1 VSEPRQAIVVGGGV
15 IGCMTAYYLRN
26 LGWQVRIFDSGRLGG
41 GCSHGNC
48 GYICPS
54 HVYPL
59 AMPGAIRKVLSS
71 VFRRDSPMYLKPR
84 FDPRLWRWLAKFASR
99 CRAECIG
106 PTARA
111 RHALLST
118 SVILY
123 HELLN
128 REAIQCEWRQA
139 GMLLAFGSDA
149 EFHEHGRLVAQ
160 LQSEFDVSASPYG
173 RDELLEFEPALKPGL
188 AGGWHY
194 GGDSH
199 LRPDQL
205 MTELGRVLRGRGV
218 QIEESAPVKRI
229 EVAARRAVG
238 VQTSTGMHR
247 ADAVVV
253 AAGAQTPLLAASLG
267 CRPPIEPGKG
277 YSLTYPRP
285 SLAPR
290 VPIIFE
296 DTHVAITPLET
307 TLRVGSTME
316 FAGLDASINQRRI
329 GLLRRA
335 AAAHLREPLPEP
347 ALEEWYGW
355 RPLTYDDLPCI
366 GPAPAADNLF
376 VAAGNGMIGIAT
388 GAATGKLA
396 AQLVAGVTPHV
407 DPAPYALSRFNARGR
422 RSTSSETR
430 PT

>member
-1 VSEPRQAIVVGGGV
+1 MNEGRVAIVVGGGV
-15 IGCMTAYYLRN
+15 IGCMTAYYLRD
-26 LGWQVRIFDSGRLGG
+26 LGWQVRILDAGRVGG

-54 HVYPL
+54 HVRPL
-59 AMPGAIRKVLSS
+59 AVPGAIRKVLSS
-71 VFRRDSPMYLKPR
+71 MWRRDSPMYLKPR
-84 FDPRLWRWLAKFASR
+84 FNPRLWRWLTKFAAS
-99 CRAECIG
+99 CRADCVE

-118 SVILY
+118 SVRLY
-123 HELLN
+123 EDLLR
-128 REAIQCEWRQA
+128 REAIQCEWRHA
-139 GMLLAFGSDA
+139 GMLLAFESES
-149 EFHEHGRLVAQ
+149 EFHEHGRLVAT
-160 LQSEFDVSASPYG
+160 LQNEFGISADPYG

-194 GGDSH
+194 GSDSH

-205 MTELGRVLRGRGV
+205 MAELGRVLRGRGV
-218 QIEESAPVKRI
+218 LIEESAPVERVEI
-229 EVAARRAVG
+229 AARRAVG
-238 VQTSTGMHR
+238 VVTANGLQR

-253 AAGAQTPLLAASLG
+253 AAGAQTSLLAASLG

-285 SLAPR
+285 QLAPC
-290 VPIIFE
+290 VPIIF
-296 DTHVAITPLET
+296 DDAHVAITPLET

-316 FAGLDASINQRRI
+316 FAGFDRSINPRRI

-347 ALEEWYGW
+347 ALEEWCGW

-366 GPAPAADNLF
+366 GPAPIADNLI

-388 GAATGKLA
+388 ATATGKLA
-396 AQLVAGVTPHV
+396 AQLVAGRPPHI
-407 DPAPYALSRFNARGR
+407 DPRPYSLSRF
-422 RSTSSETR
+422 TSAK
-430 PT
+430 